1 MLRTRLFKGFAVV
14 IILFCVLSLA
24 VGIRTI
30 QSRVM
35 DEAQTRVRLDLR
47 SAWALCDSKR
57 SAMATILELVAGKE
71 SVVEACAQQEWTDAG
86 FRAALDAIRVNQ
98 GLDFLNL
105 ISPEGQVV
113 LRTTPPYRTGDYR
126 ISDPVVTQALQGKA
140 ATCMST
146 FTKQQ
151 LEQEARDLPERAFT
165 EIAETPKAR
174 RSTGQDE
181 TRGMVIVC
189 AAPVRK
195 GGAII
200 GLVYGGILVNRN
212 HAFVDR
218 IHDVIYKNEEYK
230 GAPKGTATI
239 FLHDI
244 RIATTVRD
252 ANGNR
257 ALGTRVSKEVADAV
271 LDDGQSWIGDA
282 FVVNDWYLTAYDPIR
297 DGGGDIIGMLYVGIL
312 KQPFLDYQ
320 KDIVVNFLLMTVFV
334 VAVAMLVAFVMA
346 HRLARPIH
354 KLVEASNAM
363 RQGQPPSAV
372 VADAGACTE
381 TAALMD
387 AFNAMTRELAERED
401 KLKALNR
408 SYMDML
414 GFVSH
419 ELKSPVASMTSGVYL
434 LREGILGPLT
444 EKQEKTVDSFD
455 RGCRRLIEMVRH
467 YLNLSRIENGE
478 LEPNRERVAVRSD
491 VLDPL
496 VASIQASLQAKGMQV
511 DIQVPVDIALD
522 VDSSM
527 AHEVFENL
535 LSNAIKYGRDGGS
548 ISISSKA
555 AGAFAAFSVRNA
567 GEGIPE
573 HQLGALFK
581 KFSRLSNGGKS
592 SKEKGTGLGLFITK
606 QIVEAHGGR
615 ISVSS
620 QEGEWV
626 EFTFTLPR
634 YEDAD
639 KKFNEK

>member
-30 QSRVM
+30 QKRVM
-35 DEAQTRVRLDLR
+35 DEAQTRVRLDLS
-47 SAWALCDSKR
+47 SAWAVCDSKQ
-57 SAMATILELVAGKE
+57 STITTVLELVAGKE
-71 SVVEACAQQEWTDAG
+71 SVVEACARQEWTDEG
-86 FRAALDAIRVNQ
+86 FRAALDAIRLNQ
-98 GLDFLNL
+98 GLDFLDL

-113 LRTTPPYRTGDYR
+113 LRTTPPYAVGDHR
-126 ISDPVVTQALQGKA
+126 LSDPTVTQALQGKA
-140 ATCMST
+140 MACMSS
-146 FTKQQ
+146 FSSQELK
-151 LEQEARDLPERAFT
+151 QEAVDLPDRAFI
-165 EIAETPKAR
+165 EIEKTPRAR
-174 RSTGQDE
+174 RSLEKEE
-181 TRGMVIVC
+181 TRGMVMVC

-212 HAFVDR
+212 YEFVDR

-239 FLHDI
+239 FLHDT
-244 RIATTVRD
+244 RIATTVRE

-257 ALGTRVSKEVADAV
+257 ALGTRASKEVADAV
-271 LDDGQSWIGDA
+271 LDNGRSWFGDA

-297 DGGGDIIGMLYVGIL
+297 DGGGKIIGMLYVGIL

-320 KDIVVNFLLMTVFV
+320 KDIVVKFLLMTVFV
-334 VAVAMLVAFVMA
+334 VVVSLFVAFLMA
-346 HRLARPIH
+346 LRLARPIH

-363 RQGQPPSAV
+363 RQGHRPSAV
-372 VADAGACTE
+372 VADRAACTE
-381 TAALMD
+381 TAALTS
-387 AFNAMTRELAERED
+387 AFNLMSHELTERED
-401 KLKALNR
+401 RLKALNR
-408 SYMDML
+408 SYVDML

-419 ELKSPVASMTSGVYL
+419 ELKSPVASMTNYVYL
-434 LREGILGPLT
+434 LQEGTLGPLT
-444 EKQEKTVDSFD
+444 EKQEKAVDCFD

-478 LEPNRERVAVRSD
+478 LSPNREQVVVWDD

-511 DIQVPVDIALD
+511 DIQVPRDIAID
-522 VDSSM
+522 ADSNM

-535 LSNAIKYGRDGGS
+535 LSNAIKYGRDGGN
-548 ISISSKA
+548 ICISSKA
-555 AGAFAAFSVRNA
+555 DGAFVAFSVRND

-573 HQLGALFK
+573 GKLGDLFK
-581 KFSRLSNGGKS
+581 KFSRLSNGDKS
-592 SKEKGTGLGLFITK
+592 SRVKGTGLGLFITK

-615 ISVSS
+615 IGVSS
-620 QEGEWV
+620 QEGEWA

-634 YEDAD
+634 YKDEG
-639 KKFNEK
+639 KV